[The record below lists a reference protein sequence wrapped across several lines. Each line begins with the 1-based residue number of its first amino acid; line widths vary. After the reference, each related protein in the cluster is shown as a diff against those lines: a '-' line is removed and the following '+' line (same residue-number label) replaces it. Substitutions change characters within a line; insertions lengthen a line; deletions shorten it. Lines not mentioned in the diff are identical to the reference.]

1 MFTNP
6 WTYCLLLLFI
16 VFFSNLSIGLFAIF
30 NQSNTF
36 FLNALEAHKLA
47 NNLEIKTPLMIN
59 IYVSNLNR
67 ALEGKSL
74 WVFDQNLRS

>member
-1 MFTNP
+1 MLTNP

-16 VFFSNLSIGLFAIF
+16 VFFSNLSIGLFVIF

-47 NNLEIKTPLMIN
+47 NDL
-59 IYVSNLNR
+59 
-67 ALEGKSL
+67 
-74 WVFDQNLRS
+74 